1 MSDDE
6 QFEAAGGAG
15 AHVYPLQCSALRKG
29 GYVMM
34 KGKPCKIVDM
44 STSKTGKHGHAKVNM
59 TGIDIF
65 DGRKYEDMSPSTHNM
80 EVPNVK
86 RVEYNLIDI
95 TDEGYLSLM
104 DDQGDVRDDLHCE
117 HDPVLFKEI
126 KDKFDAGDEM
136 MIGVLQAMGREQ
148 PIGIKAMATK

>member
-1 MSDDE
+1 MGLISRVSSRTYRFLVVIQTKMSSDE

-34 KGKPCKIVDM
+34 KGKPCKM
-44 STSKTGKHGHAKVNM
+44 
-59 TGIDIF
+59 
-65 DGRKYEDMSPSTHNM
+65 
-80 EVPNVK
+80 
-86 RVEYNLIDI
+86 IDI

-148 PIGIKAMATK
+148 PIGIKAMAASK